1 MRFDEYR
8 KHDATAL
15 ADLIA
20 RREVSATEVLEAAI
34 ARAEAVNPAINAIVH
49 KQYERARREIAAGL
63 PAGPLAGVPYLI
75 KDLAFLDKGEPA
87 RLGSN
92 LFKDYVADH
101 DSAYLTRCRKAGLVI
116 FGRTSTP
123 EFGLNPTTEARLY
136 GPTRNPW
143 NLEYSPGG
151 SSGGAAAAVIAG
163 ILPVAHATDG
173 GGSIR
178 IPAAQCGLFGLKPTR
193 ARVSMAPD
201 AGEGWGGL
209 SVGHVVSRS
218 VRDSALMLDCTAGT
232 EPGDPY
238 AAPTPERPFA
248 DELRRP
254 AKKLRIA
261 MMLKDH
267 RGAKLH
273 PECDAAVRGA
283 AKLCAGLGHIVEEAD
298 PKLDLVALRPLNATI
313 AAANVARNLGLRW
326 KALGRDPNPAD
337 VESGTWAVYQR
348 GLKVTGVQYV
358 DAMAA
363 IHAAGRRM
371 AAFLSTYDVILS
383 TVLAG
388 PPPKLGYFDQNGD
401 PALFAERVNSYLSVT
416 PLHNATGTPA
426 MSVPLHWTA
435 DGLPIG
441 VHFAGRYGEE
451 ATLLRLAA
459 QLEEAQP
466 WFDRV
471 PAL

>member
-15 ADLIA
+15 AGLIA
-20 RREVSATEVLEAAI
+20 RREVSAKDVLEAAI
-34 ARAEAVNPAINAIVH
+34 ARAEVVNPAINAIVH
-49 KQYERARREIAAGL
+49 KQYDKARSTVAAGV
-63 PAGPLAGVPYLI
+63 PPGPLAGVPYLI

-87 RLGSN
+87 RLGSS

-101 DSAYLTRCRKAGLVI
+101 DSVYVARCKRAGLVI
-116 FGRTSTP
+116 MGRSATP
-123 EFGLNPTTEARLY
+123 EFGLNPNTEPRLH
-136 GPTRNPW
+136 GSCRNPW
-143 NLEYSPGG
+143 NLDYSAGG
-151 SSGGAAAAVIAG
+151 SSGGAAAAVAAG

-178 IPAAQCGLFGLKPTR
+178 IPAAQCGLFGLKPSRGRMTL
-193 ARVSMAPD
+193 APD
-201 AGEGWGGL
+201 AGEAWAGL
-209 SVGHVVSRS
+209 SIGHVVSRS
-218 VRDSALMLDCTAGT
+218 VRDSALMLDCTAGH

-238 AAPTPERPFA
+238 TAPAPEGTFVAALARP
-248 DELRRP
+248 P
-254 AKKLRIA
+254 AKLRIA
-261 MMLKDH
+261 LMLKDH
-267 RGAKLH
+267 RGAGLH
-273 PECDAAVRGA
+273 PECEKAVQAA
-283 AKLCAGLGHIVEEAD
+283 AKLCASLGHVVEEAD
-298 PKLDLVALRPLNATI
+298 PHIDLVALRPMNSII
-313 AAANVARNLGLRW
+313 AATNTARTMALRW
-326 KALGRDPNPAD
+326 KALGRAPDAKD
-337 VESGTWAVYQR
+337 VEAGTWAAYNR
-348 GLKVTGVQYV
+348 ALRVTAIEYIEAV
-358 DAMAA
+358 AA
-363 IHAAGRRM
+363 AHAAGRRM
-371 AAFLSTYDVILS
+371 AAFLTGYDVILS

-388 PPPKLGYFDQNGD
+388 PPPKLGHFDQNGD
-401 PALFAERVNSYLSVT
+401 VATFAERVNGYLSVT

-435 DGLPIG
+435 DGLPVG